1 MTLDGFLKV
10 AAGGGVVILL
20 LTCVEVS
27 RIKINPWSAIR
38 RLFKWLLGCLGRATN
53 GDVLEK
59 LEEVSRA
66 QQETQKKLDELERRL
81 DNHIKADDNRD
92 ADDHRMKILQFNN
105 ELLRDIPH
113 TKEMF
118 IEVLTE
124 IDYYEDY
131 CREHEDY
138 SNNRAVLA
146 IENIQEVYRERL
158 KKHDFL
164 EDGRRA
170 DGKKETSAT

>member
-1 MTLDGFLKV
+1 MSIKEIL
-10 AAGGGVVILL
+10 GGGAVLAL
-20 LTCVEVS
+20 LTVVQVS
-27 RIKINPWSAIR
+27 PIKINPWSPLIR
-38 RLFKWLLGCLGRATN
+38 FVKWLLSHLGRATN

-92 ADDHRMKILQFNN
+92 ADDHRMKILRFNN

-131 CREHEDY
+131 CRDHEDY